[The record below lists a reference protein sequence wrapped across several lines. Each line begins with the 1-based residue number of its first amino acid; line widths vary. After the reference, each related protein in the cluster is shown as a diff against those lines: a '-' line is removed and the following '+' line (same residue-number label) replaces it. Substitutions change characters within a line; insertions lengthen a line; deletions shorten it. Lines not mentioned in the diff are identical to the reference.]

1 MAPSLT
7 SYSSLIAHLLNFAMI
22 SHRWVSVKR
31 IALGFIHFPLRFIE
45 SEDLESDMSKVRTYQ
60 LSARTNISNSKCVL
74 KQDIIVVVSARCNPT
89 SIDTLQKSN
98 RLFP

>member
-7 SYSSLIAHLLNFAMI
+7 SYSCLIAHLLGAFGLLNFAMI
-22 SHRWVSVKR
+22 SHCWISVKR

-74 KQDIIVVVSARCNPT
+74 KQDIIVVV
-89 SIDTLQKSN
+89 
-98 RLFP
+98 